1 MELKKKRKQFS
12 RHFITQVL
20 AEVESGFSR
29 IETCEKYGIGYNT
42 LGEWI
47 VRYGSKE
54 YLSTAKQWFTDQQ
67 RRSVVR
73 NVVEGR
79 MTILEANLAYKI
91 KGKRTISGWIRK
103 YEQNND
109 DIDLKQSIMAPP
121 LDSQQQDLQKA
132 LTASRLKVLALET
145 MIDVAE
151 QELKIKIRKKFG
163 ARQ

>member
-12 RHFITQVL
+12 RHCITQVL
-20 AEVESGFSR
+20 AELESGYSR
-29 IETCEKYGIGYNT
+29 TETCEKYGIGHTT
-42 LGEWI
+42 LREWI

-54 YLSTAKQWFTDQQ
+54 YLATTKQWFTDQQ

-79 MTILEANLAYKI
+79 MTIPEANLAYKI
-91 KGKRTISGWIRK
+91 KGKRTISGWIKK
-103 YEQNND
+103 YDLNND
-109 DIDLKQSIMAPP
+109 DIDLKQSIMVPSS
-121 LDSQQQDLQKA
+121 DSLQQDLQKA

-151 QELKIKIRKKFG
+151 QELKIKIRKKSG